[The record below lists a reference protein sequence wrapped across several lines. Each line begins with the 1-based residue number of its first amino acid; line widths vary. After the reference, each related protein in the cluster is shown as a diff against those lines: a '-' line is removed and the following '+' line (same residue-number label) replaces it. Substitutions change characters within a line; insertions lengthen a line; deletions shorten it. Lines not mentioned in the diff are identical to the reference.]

1 MKTLPRRKFGWIT
14 VVCLVVLAWLAV
26 LTWLTLQPQRTEGS
40 LGIDD
45 ETTQGAAGITSV
57 LDDQGIAVRPAQ
69 SMTQLRSELSS
80 HPEATVV
87 FHDKNSA
94 MQNSSYERLEELA
107 DLVPADQ
114 RVFAGVPSSVP
125 QYLLDGVDT
134 TVATTAIDRLEV
146 GETCQLDAA
155 REATD
160 INNIRAGVLLR
171 DGAQGCFALDDADT
185 GTEQQ
190 SYAYAETAEGS
201 IVFADWQMLSNAGLH
216 ENGTATL
223 ATWALGQSDTVIWF
237 QPDFSLDPD
246 QDGDLSPVQLPD
258 WVRMSIVWA
267 VVVAGIFLL
276 YIGRRTG
283 PVITEP
289 LPAEVSAAETTVGR
303 GRMYAKGKHHRHAL
317 QMLQQASLARLARTL
332 QLGAGSAPHVV
343 LTETAA
349 QLHRPIA
356 ELHQLYTLPAREL
369 TSREF
374 VSWAQHLQ
382 QLEHDVRDRFAA
394 PTKES

>member
-1 MKTLPRRKFGWIT
+1 MKTLPRRKYGWIT
-14 VVCLVVLAWLAV
+14 VVGLVILAWLAV
-26 LTWLTLQPQRTEGS
+26 ITWLTLQPQRTEGS

-45 ETTQGAAGITSV
+45 ETPQGAAGITSV

-107 DLVPADQ
+107 ELVPADQ
-114 RVFAGVPSSVP
+114 RVFAGLPDP
-125 QYLLDGVDT
+125 AQQYLLDGVDT
-134 TVATTAIDRLEV
+134 IVGTPAIDQIQAD
-146 GETCQLDAA
+146 ETCQLDAP
-155 REATD
+155 REAGD
-160 INNIRAGVLLR
+160 IANIRSGVLLR
-171 DGAQGCFALDDADT
+171 DGARGCFALDNEAT
-185 GTEQQ
+185 GTKQQ
-190 SYAYAETAEGS
+190 AYAYAETAEGS

-216 ENGTATL
+216 DNGTATL
-223 ATWALGQSDTVIWF
+223 ATWALGQSDSVIWF

-246 QDGDLSPVQLPD
+246 HDGELSPVQLPD
-258 WVRMSIVWA
+258 WVRMGIVWT
-267 VVVAGIFLL
+267 VLVTGIALF

-303 GRMYAKGKHHRHAL
+303 GRMYAKGKYHRHAL
-317 QMLQQASLARLARTL
+317 TMLQQASLARLARTL
-332 QLGAGSAPHVV
+332 QLGAGTAPDAV
-343 LTETAA
+343 LAETAA
-349 QLHRPIA
+349 QLHRPVA
-356 ELHQLYTLPAREL
+356 ELHQLYTRPGDEL
-369 TSREF
+369 TSKQF
-374 VSWAQHLQ
+374 VTWAQHLQ
-382 QLEHDVRDRFAA
+382 QLEHQVRDRFAA

>member
-1 MKTLPRRKFGWIT
+1 MKTVPRRKLGWIT
-14 VVCLVVLAWLAV
+14 VVSLVIVAWLAV
-26 LTWLTLQPQRTEGS
+26 LTWIAFQPQRTEGD

-45 ETTQGAAGITSV
+45 ETNQGAAGITSV
-57 LDDQGIAVRPAQ
+57 LENQGIAVRPVQ

-80 HPEATVV
+80 HPEATVL
-87 FHDKNSA
+87 FHDANSE

-107 DLVPADQ
+107 ELVPADQ
-114 RVFAGVPSSVP
+114 RVFAGVPGTVA

-134 TVATTAIDRLEV
+134 TVQAPVIDQLEV
-146 GETCQLDAA
+146 NESCRLDAA

-160 INNIRAGVLLR
+160 INNIRSGVLLR
-171 DGAQGCFALDDADT
+171 DGAQGCFAFDTDDT
-185 GTEQQ
+185 GTEQPA
-190 SYAYAETAEGS
+190 YAYAETSEGS

-216 ENGTATL
+216 DNGTATL
-223 ATWALGQSDTVIWF
+223 ATWALGQSDIVIWF

-246 QDGDLSPVQLPD
+246 HHGDLSPVQLPD
-258 WVRMSIVWA
+258 WVRMSIVWG
-267 VVVAGIFLL
+267 VFVTGIFLL

-303 GRMYAKGKHHRHAL
+303 GRMYAKGKHHGHAL
-317 QMLQQASLARLARTL
+317 GMLQQASLARLARML
-332 QLGAGSAPHVV
+332 QLGPGTAPEAI
-343 LTETAA
+343 LAETAT
-349 QLHRPIA
+349 QLHRPVA
-356 ELHQLYTLPAREL
+356 ELQQLYSPPAHEL
-369 TSREF
+369 TSKDF

-382 QLEHDVRDRFAA
+382 QLEHQVRDRFAA